1 MKKLILLTDYR
12 QNPIGLNTANPYFS
26 WKYQTDAGAQL
37 SYRVG
42 VSSTQE
48 KAEKQEYDL
57 WDSGSVASA
66 RCTGIRYE
74 GKPLSSLAQCYV
86 RVTAE

>member
-1 MKKLILLTDYR
+1 MA
-12 QNPIGLNTANPYFS
+12 PVANPYFS

-57 WDSGSVASA
+57 WVLAEE
-66 RCTGIRYE
+66 YE
-74 GKPLSSLAQCYV
+74 EYE
-86 RVTAE
+86 R